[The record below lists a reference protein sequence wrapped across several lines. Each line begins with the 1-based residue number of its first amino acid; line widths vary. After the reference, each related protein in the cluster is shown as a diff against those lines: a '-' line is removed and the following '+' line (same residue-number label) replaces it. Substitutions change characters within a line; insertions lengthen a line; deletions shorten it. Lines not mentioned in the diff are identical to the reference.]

1 VISALLGLLA
11 AALLAVAY
19 FADVPVLGW
28 AALVLSA
35 VAAALALLPLTSRT
49 EPGAAVEPEP
59 EPEAEDA
66 VAPEPEAAVAPE
78 PEPEPV
84 ATDETVLVVAGR
96 HRFHRAGCALL
107 ADHAVEELTEAE
119 AREEGF
125 SACTRCAR

>member
-19 FADVPVLGW
+19 FADVLVLGW

-35 VAAALALLPLTSRT
+35 IAAALALLPLTSRT
-49 EPGAAVEPEP
+49 EPGAAVEPEA
-59 EPEAEDA
+59 EAEAA
-66 VAPEPEAAVAPE
+66 VAPEPEAAVA